1 SSRIPESLAYVARR
15 RGQWDRSDSYFNEA
29 ARLDPRNVSLLTQHA
44 LLYIEL
50 RRFPEALRK
59 LDQVLDIAPD
69 DVDTLALKAAIAQA
83 EGDLPRAAAIL
94 APLHPVA
101 EQSGSLETQIYQ
113 AILERR
119 PAQIIGRLKEILAK
133 ADPVLG
139 YIIGELRFWL
149 GWAQEVGGD
158 QAGAQE
164 GWRQARSELEP
175 FLKEQ
180 PENYFLIGDLALTN
194 IGLGNKS
201 AALALLERAAG
212 SITIEKDAIDGP
224 IPLEFFARVAASM
237 GDRER
242 AIVALQ
248 KLISMPYDGAL
259 ASG

>member
-1 SSRIPESLAYVARR
+1 M
-15 RGQWDRSDSYFNEA
+15 
-29 ARLDPRNVSLLTQHA
+29 
-44 LLYIEL
+44 
-50 RRFPEALRK
+50 
-59 LDQVLDIAPD
+59 
-69 DVDTLALKAAIAQA
+69 
-83 EGDLPRAAAIL
+83 
-94 APLHPVA
+94 
-101 EQSGSLETQIYQ
+101 
-113 AILERR
+113 
-119 PAQIIGRLKEILAK
+119 AK

-164 GWRQARSELEP
+164 SWRQARSELEP

-259 ASG
+259 ASGVPLTPALLRLDPMFDPLRNDPRFGSLAAPPAQGNAKQ